1 LGSFPLRAAPAP
13 IRCQREAG
21 QPRTPGVGMM
31 ILNSAAANLAAAGIA
46 TADPVAAR
54 SQMGLSLGLHIIL
67 ACFGVGLPGLVLFT
81 EWRGI
86 RTGDLHY
93 RLLARRWARALGLL
107 FAVGAVSGTILSIE
121 MGVLWSGLMARWGQV
136 IGLPFAIEGIAF
148 FIEAIFLGI
157 YLYGWDRLP
166 PRTHLLSGVPI
177 FVAGVASAFFVV
189 SANAWMNAPT
199 GYTVAH
205 GKITHVDPWA
215 AMFNPATGP
224 ETVHMI
230 LAALMV
236 TGFGTASVYAVAMLR
251 GRRDRYHRLG
261 LLIPLTGGA
270 LLTPLQIVAGDWA
283 ARMVA
288 AHQPTKLAAMEGLAR
303 TTKGAPEA
311 IGGLFYNG
319 TLQYALKIPNG
330 LSILTKLSPRARIQ
344 GLDAVSA
351 ADRPPLVNVVHLSFD
366 LMVGIGFGLLALGA
380 WLAWSWWRHRDI
392 PATRWFLRAVG
403 VSGVATVVAMEL
415 GWITTEVGRQPWIV
429 YRVMRVAD
437 AVNPEHGIQYGF
449 WAVVAIYAVLTVVT
463 VGVLRHMTRS
473 VPVPAV
479 PREADVDSYRVT

>member
-1 LGSFPLRAAPAP
+1 
-13 IRCQREAG
+13 
-21 QPRTPGVGMM
+21 M
-31 ILNSAAANLAAAGIA
+31 ILAVAAT

-54 SQMGLSLGLHIIL
+54 SQMGFSLAWHIVL

-86 RTGDLHY
+86 RTGDPNY
-93 RLLARRWARALGLL
+93 RLLARRWAKALGLL

-121 MGVLWSGLMARWGQV
+121 MGVLWSGLMSRWGQV

-166 PRTHLLSGVPI
+166 PRVHLLSGVPI
-177 FVAGVASAFFVV
+177 FAAGLASAFFVV
-189 SANAWMNAPT
+189 CANAWMNTPT
-199 GYTVAH
+199 GYTIRH
-205 GKITHVDPWA
+205 GRLVSVDSWA

-261 LLIPLTGGA
+261 LLIPLTGA
-270 LLTPLQIVAGDWA
+270 VILTPFQIVAGDWA

-288 AHQPTKLAAMEGLAR
+288 VHQPTKLAAMEGLAK
-303 TTKGAPEA
+303 TTTGAPEA
-311 IGGLFYNG
+311 IGGYYSDGKLHW
-319 TLQYALKIPNG
+319 ALKIPDG
-330 LSILTKLSPRARIQ
+330 LSLLAKLNPHATIQ
-344 GLDAVSA
+344 GLHATPPA
-351 ADRPPLVNVVHLSFD
+351 GRPPLVTLVHLSFD
-366 LMVGIGFGLLALGA
+366 TMVGIGFGLLALGL
-380 WLAWSWWRHRDI
+380 WLGLWWWRRRDY
-392 PATRWFLRAVG
+392 PGTRWFLRAVA

-429 YRVMRVAD
+429 YHVLKVAS
-437 AVNPEHGIQYGF
+437 AVNPEPGIQYGF
-449 WAVVAIYAVLTVVT
+449 WSVVGIYAILTVVT
-463 VGVLRHMTRS
+463 VAVLRHLTRS
-473 VPVPAV
+473 VAVPAE
-479 PREADVDSYRVT
+479 PKEADVESYLVT